1 MLIRNRR
8 GQSGL
13 WGYGISGDLPIVLVR
28 IRDQEKMS
36 LVRDAFRAH
45 AYWRMKGLN
54 VDLVIWNEDD
64 SVYRQSLHESI
75 IDAVATSPVSGMLD
89 RPGGVFVRRGDQ
101 MSEDDR
107 ALLQAVA
114 RVVLLDDAGT
124 LAEQA
129 DRRLRLETP
138 TPALRPVQRRRN
150 QSLSQNQPDTTSH
163 SSMVSAGSVRTV
175 ASTSLSFP
183 LTPQPGSVGQCHCKL
198 ENRHCHFGIRQ
209 LVYLGRQQP

>member
-1 MLIRNRR
+1 
-8 GQSGL
+8 
-13 WGYGISGDLPIVLVR
+13 
-28 IRDQEKMS
+28 
-36 LVRDAFRAH
+36 
-45 AYWRMKGLN
+45 MKGLN

-138 TPALRPVQRRRN
+138 TPALRPVQRRPESVPFTEPARHDLAFFN
-150 QSLSQNQPDTTSH
+150 GLGGFSQDGREYIIVLPPHTKPPPWSMSLQTRK
-163 SSMVSAGSVRTV
+163 SA
-175 ASTSLSFP
+175 LSFRNP
-183 LTPQPGSVGQCHCKL
+183 AARIPGSTTAM
-198 ENRHCHFGIRQ
+198 NFA
-209 LVYLGRQQP
+209 